1 MPGLRV
7 PDIRENRLP
16 DIRENHRSVAGPSAV
31 GTSTSAG
38 RPGCAGTWASIV
50 RGLDEIDRGGA
61 MRHLHPSHVWATDDH
76 APPWSEDSTAT
87 RTAVLISILRATATL
102 AAALVVLFAPGMA
115 RAENVD
121 NRLLETYQP
130 ATHLDPSEQFRP
142 ASVQSFVADADL
154 ERLDAGSWTVVD
166 PDPEPGE
173 LPGPGTGTWRLN
185 QDSCMPTLPVGG
197 LKCYA
202 AAGAE
207 GDGASVVYGRVFRS
221 PGAIVLQYWYFYYD
235 NTYIADPPTDSIWQ
249 AHEGDW
255 EVVNVVLSE
264 DEQPQFVGYSQHCR
278 GQQRA
283 WASTPTLDTHPIVYV
298 AAGSHANYFSAGTHE
313 IDIKT
318 ACPLPQQAIDFL
330 QAGGYL
336 PLFDRSFDG
345 GEVAGPQEAGGT
357 FTHIR
362 AIEDG
367 HPSWVAF
374 PGFWGELQ
382 YVHAPPPIGTFP
394 FGTSPPGPADHT
406 IWGNPLGTM
415 AGWPAG

>member
-1 MPGLRV
+1 M
-7 PDIRENRLP
+7 
-16 DIRENHRSVAGPSAV
+16 
-31 GTSTSAG
+31 
-38 RPGCAGTWASIV
+38 
-50 RGLDEIDRGGA
+50 
-61 MRHLHPSHVWATDDH
+61 
-76 APPWSEDSTAT
+76 
-87 RTAVLISILRATATL
+87 LISVLGTTVL
-102 AAALVVLFAPGMA
+102 AAAVVVLFAPGMA
-115 RAENVD
+115 RAEKVD

-130 ATHLDPSEQFRP
+130 VTHLDPVEQFRP

-154 ERLDAGSWTVVD
+154 ERLDAGSWAVVD

-185 QDSCMPTLPVGG
+185 QDSCVPTLPLGG
-197 LKCYA
+197 LECYA

-207 GDGASVVYGRVFRS
+207 GDGASVVYGRVARP

-235 NTYIADPPTDSIWQ
+235 NTYSYVYPPSDFIWQ

-264 DEQPQFVGYSQHCR
+264 DEQPRFVGYSQHCLGEGR
-278 GQQRA
+278 D
-283 WASTPTLDTHPIVYV
+283 WASTQLSRLDTHPIVYV
-298 AAGSHANYFSAGTHE
+298 AAGSHANYFSPGSHP
-313 IDIKT
+313 IDTDCLPAQAI
-318 ACPLPQQAIDFL
+318 AYLQQQHPPLP
-330 QAGGYL
+330 L
-336 PLFDRSFDG
+336 PVDRSFDR

-394 FGTSPPGPADHT
+394 FGTSPEGPAYHAVWTD
-406 IWGNPLGTM
+406 PLGTM
-415 AGWPAG
+415 AGWKTG